1 VSTAYPYMARERRR
15 WASRKHYRSAP
26 KAPIMT
32 AEFERFLSGAGVR
45 DRHTDTPP
53 EFALPVEPNAEDTA
67 APF

>member
-1 VSTAYPYMARERRR
+1 
-15 WASRKHYRSAP
+15 
-26 KAPIMT
+26 MT